1 MKHQAIYELYPN
13 VTKING
19 DVAMDNND
27 NIIEYDV
34 SAVNTKATELQ
45 AEADAKVQADKD
57 LKASAKAKL
66 IAGEALTEEEADTI
80 VL

>member
-19 DVAMDNND
+19 DVAMDNDD

-45 AEADAKVQADKD
+45 AEVDAKVQADKD

-66 IAGEALTEEEADTI
+66 VAGEPLTDEEADTI